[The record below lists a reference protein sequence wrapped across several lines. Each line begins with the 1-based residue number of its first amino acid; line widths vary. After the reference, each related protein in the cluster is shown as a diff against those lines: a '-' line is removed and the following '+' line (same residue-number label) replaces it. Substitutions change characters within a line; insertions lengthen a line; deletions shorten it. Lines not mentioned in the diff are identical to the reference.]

1 MGTLGSRIA
10 AARQAR
16 GWSQNELDQKAGLA
30 KYRTIRYES
39 DQLQPRVPTLGVL
52 AKTLGV
58 SVTWLIYGCHPPKA
72 DRELMRKLV
81 QDELLMERKARRK
94 Q

>member
-1 MGTLGSRIA
+1 MSTLGSRIA

-39 DQLQPRVPTLGVL
+39 DQLQPRVSTLGIL

-72 DRELMRKLV
+72 DRELMQKLV
-81 QDELLMERKARRK
+81 KFEMRAEQEAGAE

>member
-1 MGTLGSRIA
+1 MSTLGSRIA

-39 DQLQPRVPTLGVL
+39 DQLQPRVSTLGIL

-58 SVTWLIYGCHPPKA
+58 SVTWLIYGNHPPKA
-72 DRELMRKLV
+72 DRELMQKLV
-81 QDELLMERKARRK
+81 KFEMRAEQEAGAE